1 MREGLR
7 EQRLP
12 HPPLKL
18 PSQPPIPRETMPKPS
33 TSDQQQAHF
42 HRVKNIIQQEEM
54 WERVPEHARD
64 FSPENLENLVK
75 YAYFAGFIDMS
86 QVIRLL
92 FLKKGERSHI
102 LHKWYEDIRDKGCW
116 LC

>member
-1 MREGLR
+1 
-7 EQRLP
+7 
-12 HPPLKL
+12 
-18 PSQPPIPRETMPKPS
+18 MPKPS
-33 TSDQQQAHF
+33 TPEEQQVHY
-42 HRVKNIIQQEEM
+42 HLVKEIIQKEDM
-54 WERVPEHARD
+54 WERVPDYAKD

-92 FLKKGERSHI
+92 FLKKGERAKI
-102 LHKWYEDIRDKGCW
+102 LHKWYEEIRDKGCW